1 MFLIYEAYNI
11 IEKKSYIGFT
21 SSTLKERKRWHY
33 VNSQRKKATRF
44 FKALQELPKESFI
57 WRVLDT
63 AENKKEAEKKETE
76 YMHLKN
82 SVENGYNMVYTNV
95 PWNKNKKMPEE
106 FCKKFQGENN
116 PMYGKTFSEE
126 ERKRR
131 SERMKKCQLGKN
143 NHTARKIYRTS
154 DMKTWDT
161 IIECSRELN
170 IPKSSIQ
177 KCCSGKNKTAY
188 GYVFKYCD

>member
-63 AENKKEAEKKETE
+63 AENKKKQRRKK
-76 YMHLKN
+76 
-82 SVENGYNMVYTNV
+82 
-95 PWNKNKKMPEE
+95 
-106 FCKKFQGENN
+106 Q
-116 PMYGKTFSEE
+116 
-126 ERKRR
+126 
-131 SERMKKCQLGKN
+131 
-143 NHTARKIYRTS
+143 
-154 DMKTWDT
+154 
-161 IIECSRELN
+161 N
-170 IPKSSIQ
+170 I
-177 KCCSGKNKTAY
+177 CT
-188 GYVFKYCD
+188 